1 MNIDLLM
8 CLILSMYMKLY
19 FYVKICHII
28 YPYRVVLKFSCF
40 SKGLDFTNEII
51 FYNHEFAYLMI
62 LKFLD
67 ATDMQNKQKIV

>member
-1 MNIDLLM
+1 MLNFEYVHEIAFLYEH
-8 CLILSMYMKLY
+8 LSNQM
-19 FYVKICHII
+19 I